1 MNGIYILLTILLYFG
16 MLLLVARL
24 TGRHSDNDAFFRG
37 NRRSPWYIVS
47 FGMIGASL
55 SGVTFVSVPGMVRGI
70 DMTYM
75 QTCFGFFIGY
85 LIIAHVLLPLYYR
98 LNLTSIYTYLGD
110 RIGKHAYKTGASFFL
125 LSKIIGAAAR
135 LYLVCLILQHYVF
148 DAFHIPFAAT
158 VIGIVLL
165 IWLYT
170 RRSGIRTIVWTDSLQ
185 TLCLLLALGLI
196 LYEVSGQLNLDFPG
210 LVHAIRENEHS
221 RIFVFDDWHSKQNFF
236 KQFFSGIFIT
246 IVMTGLD
253 QDMMQK
259 NLSCKNLHEA
269 QKNMY
274 CYGISFVPVN
284 FLFLSLGILLLL
296 FASQLNIPL
305 PAAGD
310 EILPLFAAEGHLGFA
325 VLIFFT
331 IGIIAAAF
339 SSADSAL
346 TALTT
351 SFCIDIAGISHLS
364 GKEAERRRKLV
375 HFCISVLFIGFILL
389 FKAVNNKSVIDAI
402 YTIASYTYGPLL
414 GLFAFGLFTPMRPRD
429 RFVPYIAIASPLLC
443 YAIDRLV
450 FTSTGYQFG
459 YEMLMFN
466 GFLTFMGLT
475 CLSIK
480 QRIMEILSAEFV
492 VSNTKVEKCPQDN
505 LPEYAFI
512 GRSNVG
518 KSSLINMLTKRPK
531 LAMTSSTPGKTLL
544 INHFLINKEWYLVD
558 LPGYGY
564 ASRGKKQVEKIQQI
578 IEDYI
583 LEREQMTNLFVL
595 IDCRLEPQ
603 KIDLEFME
611 WLGENGVPFSIIFT
625 KADKLTN
632 GKVKDNVNKY
642 LKKLTEQWE
651 ELPPH
656 FVSSSE
662 KKTGRQEI
670 LDYIDSI
677 NRSLKA

>member
-259 NLSCKNLHEA
+259 NLSCKSLKDA

-274 CYGISFVPVN
+274 TYGFAFTPVN
-284 FLFLSLGILLLL
+284 FLFLALGVLLLSLAAQKNIALPALNDDILPMFCTSGIL
-296 FASQLNIPL
+296 
-305 PAAGD
+305 
-310 EILPLFAAEGHLGFA
+310 GHSI
-325 VLIFFT
+325 LIFFT

-351 SFCIDIAGISHLS
+351 SFCVDILGVEKEEAHKAKRTRLMTHL
-364 GKEAERRRKLV
+364 L
-375 HFCISVLFIGFILL
+375 ISVLFAIIILI
-389 FKAVNNKSVIDAI
+389 FKAVNSRSVIDAI
-402 YTIASYTYGPLL
+402 YMIASYTYGPLL
-414 GLFAFGLFTPMRPRD
+414 L
-429 RFVPYIAIASPLLC
+429 
-443 YAIDRLV
+443 
-450 FTSTGYQFG
+450 
-459 YEMLMFN
+459 
-466 GFLTFMGLT
+466 
-475 CLSIK
+475 
-480 QRIMEILSAEFV
+480 
-492 VSNTKVEKCPQDN
+492 
-505 LPEYAFI
+505 
-512 GRSNVG
+512 
-518 KSSLINMLTKRPK
+518 SLIHI
-531 LAMTSSTPGKTLL
+531 S
-544 INHFLINKEWYLVD
+544 
-558 LPGYGY
+558 
-564 ASRGKKQVEKIQQI
+564 
-578 IEDYI
+578 
-583 LEREQMTNLFVL
+583 
-595 IDCRLEPQ
+595 EP
-603 KIDLEFME
+603 
-611 WLGENGVPFSIIFT
+611 T
-625 KADKLTN
+625 R
-632 GKVKDNVNKY
+632 
-642 LKKLTEQWE
+642 
-651 ELPPH
+651 H
-656 FVSSSE
+656 
-662 KKTGRQEI
+662 
-670 LDYIDSI
+670 
-677 NRSLKA
+677 